1 MDALFRQAHVDEA
14 VLRANIR
21 RLLQRESQVSLA
33 RVLQRFPLRQGLA
46 ELVAYLNLA
55 SRDPKALVDAAEEER
70 VELCDA
76 NGRRR
81 LARLP
86 KVVFVR

>member
-1 MDALFRQAHVDEA
+1 MARDEKLYPLKRLMDA
-14 VLRANIR
+14 
-21 RLLQRESQVSLA
+21 
-33 RVLQRFPLRQGLA
+33 A
-46 ELVAYLNLA
+46 ETAT